1 MERNSSLNK
10 IRAQIKS
17 AVFQI
22 CDQQI
27 HNKDIHLIDNSKQ
40 TDDNLLIN
48 QLIREYFK
56 FNNYNYSLTIF
67 ETGLYSIIILF
78 YNLFHIFVELLII
91 NFKLILILFCI

>member
-1 MERNSSLNK
+1 MQRNSSLNK

-27 HNKDIHLIDNSKQ
+27 DNKDINLINNSKQ

-56 FNNYNYSLTIF
+56 FNNYNYSLNIF
-67 ETGLYSIIILF
+67 ETGLYSIIKCFHFYQNNYCFIL
-78 YNLFHIFVELLII
+78 
-91 NFKLILILFCI
+91 

>member
-1 MERNSSLNK
+1 MEKNSSLNE

-27 HNKDIHLIDNSKQ
+27 DNKNLNLINNSKQ
-40 TDDNLLIN
+40 SDDNLLIN

-56 FNNYNYSLTIF
+56 FYNFKNSLNIF
-67 ETGLYSIIILF
+67 ETGLYSIIK
-78 YNLFHIFVELLII
+78 LFHLNSYLYY
-91 NFKLILILFCI
+91 N